1 MQEMFRNIQQK
12 VLQVFDIDFH
22 ILLTVLKLLFPY
34 LILQRE
40 KPRKKA
46 KNIYNYVNSLTLRFS
61 EPNKNLLN
69 NL

>member
-1 MQEMFRNIQQK
+1 MQEMFRNIRQK

-40 KPRKKA
+40 NPERRLK
-46 KNIYNYVNSLTLRFS
+46 ISTIMSIL
-61 EPNKNLLN
+61 
-69 NL
+69 